1 MISLSGQAVQHLS
14 LGVGGDGVTPG
25 GGGPMDGVEPL
36 TQDPALLTASAS
48 ALDAHAHASIAA
60 ACSLPLDPIPLDA
73 SCQAL
78 INGYKEGLQAQAI
91 TTLQQQMQYP
101 GLVSSAAAGQLVT
114 AVSTDGS
121 GLMTATTAGGGAAAG
136 SGGGQQPGGQQIH
149 PPTFSVGLDQLL
161 QQNQFC
167 KSHYLSCS
175 KTSQTKCHKQS
186 GTVFQVC
193 F

>member
-1 MISLSGQAVQHLS
+1 M
-14 LGVGGDGVTPG
+14 GGDGVTSG
-25 GGGPMDGVEPL
+25 GSGGPMDGVEPL
-36 TQDPALLTASAS
+36 TQDPALLSASAS

-114 AVSTDGS
+114 AASDGS
-121 GLMTATTAGGGAAAG
+121 GLMAATTAAAG
-136 SGGGQQPGGQQIH
+136 GGGGQQPGGQQIH

-167 KSHYLSCS
+167 KSAVCS
-175 KTSQTKCHKQS
+175 QHIPIDPLNSKSS
-186 GTVFQVC
+186 
-193 F
+193 

>member
-1 MISLSGQAVQHLS
+1 
-14 LGVGGDGVTPG
+14 
-25 GGGPMDGVEPL
+25 MDGVEPL
-36 TQDPALLTASAS
+36 TQDPALLSASAS
-48 ALDAHAHASIAA
+48 ALDAHAAHASIAAAA

-101 GLVSSAAAGQLVT
+101 GLVSGAAAGQLVT
-114 AVSTDGS
+114 AASDGS
-121 GLMTATTAGGGAAAG
+121 GLMTATTAAAG

-167 KSHYLSCS
+167 KSVMLS
-175 KTSQTKCHKQS
+175 
-186 GTVFQVC
+186 TVPE
-193 F
+193 

>member
-14 LGVGGDGVTPG
+14 LGVGGDGVTSG
-25 GGGPMDGVEPL
+25 GSGGPMDGVEPL
-36 TQDPALLTASAS
+36 TQDPALLSASAS

-167 KSHYLSCS
+167 KSVMLALNKSENS
-175 KTSQTKCHKQS
+175 KTSLNSCSTP
-186 GTVFQVC
+186 F
-193 F
+193 